1 MAHHSDKP
9 INVGFEEFVKK
20 GMKAQN
26 EASKIIADNL
36 CSIQTGI
43 GATGK
48 FPEGK
53 LAEHDEGEIR
63 MAVGSKNGKIVI
75 EFGTSV
81 KWIGMNKEQALA
93 LAHSLIDH
101 LK

>member
-9 INVGFEEFVKK
+9 INVNLENLFRK
-20 GMKAQN
+20 GIKPQK
-26 EASKIIADNL
+26 EIDKVIGDKV
-36 CSIQTGI
+36 IQTGI

-53 LAEHDEGEIR
+53 LVKHDEGEIR
-63 MAVGSKNGKIVI
+63 MAVGNKDGKIVI

-81 KWIGMNKEQALA
+81 KWIGMTKEQALA
-93 LAHSLIDH
+93 LANSLIDH
-101 LK
+101 SK